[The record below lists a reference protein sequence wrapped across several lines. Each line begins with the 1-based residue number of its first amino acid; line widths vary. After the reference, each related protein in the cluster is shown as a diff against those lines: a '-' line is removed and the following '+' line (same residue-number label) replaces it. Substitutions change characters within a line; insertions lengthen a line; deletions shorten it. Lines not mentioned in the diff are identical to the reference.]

1 VSKMQTRLHATWGR
15 IAVAISLCTM
25 LHALPATAQ
34 GTTGSVMNSTFT
46 SAIDDGAPVDFRQG
60 FDTNTPVVYYFTEI
74 LDLHGQTVIHRW
86 KLEGKVMQEVPIAVK
101 RSRQAVWSKST
112 MQPDWTG
119 NWIVEVV
126 NARGEVI
133 EMDNFSYSPPM

>member
-1 VSKMQTRLHATWGR
+1 MQARRCTAWARLLFVMG
-15 IAVAISLCTM
+15 LCAM

-34 GTTGSVMNSTFT
+34 GTQGSVANATFT
-46 SAIDDGAPVDFRQG
+46 SAIDDGGPVDFRQG
-60 FDTNTPVVYYFTEI
+60 FDTNTPVVYYYTEI

-86 KLEGKVMQEVPIAVK
+86 KLEGKVMQEIRIPV
-101 RSRQAVWSKST
+101 RRQREAVWSKSA

-119 NWIVEVV
+119 NWTVEVV

-133 EMDNFSYSPPM
+133 EMDNFSYRPPM

>member
-1 VSKMQTRLHATWGR
+1 MQTRPYATWGC
-15 IAVAISLCTM
+15 IAVAIGLCAM

-34 GTTGSVMNSTFT
+34 GTTGSVTNATFT
-46 SAIDDGAPVDFRQG
+46 SAIDGGAPSDYRQE
-60 FDTNTPVVYYFTEI
+60 FDTNTPVVYYYTEI

-86 KLEGKVMQEVPIAVK
+86 KLEGKVMQEVPIAVR
-101 RSRQAVWSKST
+101 RSREAVWSKSA

-119 NWIVEVV
+119 NWTVEVV

>member
-1 VSKMQTRLHATWGR
+1 MQARRSNAWTRIKLALGLC
-15 IAVAISLCTM
+15 AI

-34 GTTGSVMNSTFT
+34 GTQGSVANATFT
-46 SAIDDGAPVDFRQG
+46 SAIDDGGPADFRQG
-60 FDTNTPVVYYFTEI
+60 FDTNTPVVFYYTEI

-86 KLEGKVMQEVPIAVK
+86 KLEGKVMQEIRIPV
-101 RSRQAVWSKST
+101 RRQRQAVWSKST

-119 NWIVEVV
+119 NWTVEVV
-126 NARGEVI
+126 NERGEVI

>member
-1 VSKMQTRLHATWGR
+1 MSNMQTRPHATWAR
-15 IAVAISLCTM
+15 VAVAIGLCAM

-34 GTTGSVMNSTFT
+34 GTRGSVANATFT
-46 SAIDDGAPVDFRQG
+46 SDIDDGAPVDFRQG
-60 FDTNTPVVYYFTEI
+60 FDTNTPVVYYYTEI

-101 RSRQAVWSKST
+101 RSRQAVWSKSV

-119 NWIVEVV
+119 NWTVEVV
-126 NARGEVI
+126 NERGEVI
-133 EMDNFSYSPPM
+133 EMDNFAYSPPM